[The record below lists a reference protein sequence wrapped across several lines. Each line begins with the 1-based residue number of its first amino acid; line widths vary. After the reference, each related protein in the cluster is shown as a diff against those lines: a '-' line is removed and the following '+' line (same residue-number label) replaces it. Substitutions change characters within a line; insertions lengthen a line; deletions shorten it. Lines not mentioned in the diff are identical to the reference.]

1 MKPVA
6 ENDLATEYAFR
17 EEDGER
23 SQDLTEELNLTS
35 PIPDLNAVSFLKR
48 DIEAKAKSYRSWKV
62 AERKVTQKV

>member
-1 MKPVA
+1 MQPVA

-35 PIPDLNAVSFLKR
+35 PIPDLNAASFLKH
-48 DIEAKAKSYRSWKV
+48 DIEAKAKSYRS
-62 AERKVTQKV
+62 

>member
-6 ENDLATEYAFR
+6 EKDLATEYAFR

-35 PIPDLNAVSFLKR
+35 PIPDLNAVSFLKH
-48 DIEAKAKSYRSWKV
+48 DIEAKAKSYRS
-62 AERKVTQKV
+62 